1 MDFFERYLGISPD
14 GGDGSAEVLFLVV
27 LFAII
32 ALIAWQLLG
41 LPNIKDDAHVPF
53 VRLEPHDAPHETTHG
68 VQLGLIVTIMACAA
82 ILGGYY
88 LL

>member
-1 MDFFERYLGISPD
+1 MAQRRFFPC
-14 GGDGSAEVLFLVV
+14 SAIRDNCLDSV
-27 LFAII
+27 
-32 ALIAWQLLG
+32 ALAG

-53 VRLEPHDAPHETTHG
+53 VRLEPHDAPDEATHG